1 MADYTNLKDRASEI
15 RTEVKIG
22 ANTAQRVGYLL
33 EQLVS
38 AIEANT
44 DAIDTNTEEI
54 SKRKILKHYQE
65 TDDQV
70 GISVTDDN
78 GKFAQLIVSKDGIFL
93 QRLSGKGAQD
103 IILDDNALSVS
114 SDMPI
119 DLSGNVIKLDGT
131 IPNLLEHIKKTTPV
145 AVEKFVMEA
154 MQNNGTWDKF
164 MAENPLIYVA
174 E

>member
-1 MADYTNLKDRASEI
+1 MADYTELYNRASEV

-33 EQLVS
+33 EQLVR

-54 SKRKILKHYQE
+54 NKREVLKHYQE

-78 GKFAQLIVSKDGIFL
+78 GNFAQLIISKDGIFL
-93 QRLSGKGAQD
+93 QRLSDKGAQD
-103 IILDDNALSVS
+103 IILTDNALSVS

-131 IPNLLEHIKKTTPV
+131 VTDLLKHIKDITPV

-164 MAENPLIYVA
+164 MADNPLIYVA

>member
-22 ANTAQRVGYLL
+22 ANTSQRVGYLL

-38 AIEANT
+38 AIEANK

-78 GKFAQLIVSKDGIFL
+78 GNFAQLLVRKDGIFL

-131 IPNLLEHIKKTTPV
+131 IPNLLEHIKKITPV
-145 AVEKFVMEA
+145 PVEKLVMEA

-174 E
+174 Q